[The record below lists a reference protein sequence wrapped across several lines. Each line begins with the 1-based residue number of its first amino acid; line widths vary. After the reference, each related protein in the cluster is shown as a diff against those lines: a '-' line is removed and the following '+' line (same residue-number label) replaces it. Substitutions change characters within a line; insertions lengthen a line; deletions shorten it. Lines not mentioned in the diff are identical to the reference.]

1 LEFGLRRL
9 RGYLQLILRDFEPEL
24 APIPLVHA
32 ARGAMPVNMRRCLD
46 FSVPRFRN
54 SLRDLDA

>member
-1 LEFGLRRL
+1 MVGLELG
-9 RGYLQLILRDFEPEL
+9 
-24 APIPLVHA
+24 PIPLAHA

-46 FSVPRFRN
+46 LAAPRFRD